1 MNYNPP
7 PKQDPFMLSTRD
19 SLHIERKTHL
29 KEKVWKRIFHE
40 NRREK
45 EAGVAMLLADK
56 IDFKT

>member
-1 MNYNPP
+1 
-7 PKQDPFMLSTRD
+7 MLSTRD